1 MQEENKRMKL
11 KFALCLCLLAL
22 SLSPAAVQA
31 DTTYQSP
38 EETANNYIPPIALDN
53 YWYTYGGPL
62 FTADI
67 SGTNE
72 FSRGDSATLYIDL
85 TNNGKIMGFKQDQAA
100 NTPTEYALA
109 NQEQKLEAAR
119 TTGLAITGTLVSQTS
134 DIEVQSGD
142 QVVQSLQSGQKAA
155 SPLKYTIKIANH
167 APAGEYPLQLKLNY
181 DYQYNVEVYANA
193 IDPQSGQLSG
203 YQTSYWYQHANQ
215 TIPISVYVKQAADFN
230 ITAARG
236 NLSAGEKNGHVE
248 VTYKNIGE
256 DPVTDAIA
264 RLSIFKPFSST
275 DDQAYIGSLAPG
287 EAKTVLF
294 RVDTDSDAT
303 PKDYAINSEIKYTDV
318 KGDTVISES
327 MKIPVRINA
336 ANQSML
342 MPVIGVLVLIL
353 AVIGYVYYKKRQK
366 A

>member
-1 MQEENKRMKL
+1 M
-11 KFALCLCLLAL
+11 FTL
-22 SLSPAAVQA
+22 SLAAVQA

-38 EETANNYIPPIALDN
+38 EETANNYIPPISLDN

-67 SGTNE
+67 AGTNE
-72 FSRGDSATLYIDL
+72 FSRGDSVTLYIDL
-85 TNNGKIMGFKQDQAA
+85 TNNGKIMGFKQDKVA

-119 TTGLAITGTLVSQTS
+119 TTGLAISGTLVTESPYV
-134 DIEVQSGD
+134 DVQSGD

-167 APAGEYPLQLKLNY
+167 APAGEYPLKLKLNY

-193 IDPQSGQLSG
+193 IDPQTSQLSG

-215 TIPISVYVKQAADFN
+215 TIPISVYVKAAADFN
-230 ITAARG
+230 ITHANG
-236 NLSAGEKNGHVE
+236 NLSAGEKGGPVE

-256 DPVTDAIA
+256 DPVTDAVA

-287 EAKTVLF
+287 ENKTVVF
-294 RVDTDSDAT
+294 RVDADSDAT

-318 KGDTVISES
+318 NGDTVISES
-327 MKIPVRINA
+327 MKIPVKVDPA
-336 ANQSML
+336 GQSML
-342 MPVIGVLVLIL
+342 LPAVGALVLIL
-353 AVIGYVYYKKRQK
+353 AVIGYIYLRRRQK
-366 A
+366 P